1 MVWLVALTVIGN
13 EVDSTWYE
21 RSWQSA
27 EGLPDNNVVGVAQT
41 KDGYL
46 WVATAGGLMRFDGAR
61 FQEFPLASLDGV
73 PNRVVRAMYLDR
85 RGWLWLGM
93 DRGTIVRIAP
103 DATEVFT
110 NVPDQRATC
119 ITEDSLGAI
128 WITYAEG
135 GLTQIKGHHVKQF
148 DSATG
153 WEPGGA
159 TSLASD
165 NAGRLWFAKGNQ
177 IGLFDAGKFKTLL
190 TLPETIGCIEQRQEG
205 GIWICAGRRLLSYEQ
220 GGQPQEFENLP
231 SEPDGIEGTA
241 LFEDRAGALWVG
253 TDSHGLFR
261 CTGTNAMQVPTS
273 YFEIA
278 SLTQDHEGNLWV
290 GTTGGGLDRLRPRII
305 ELLGTESGLPYESIR
320 SVCEDPSGTIWAA
333 TQNGLLAHWQ
343 NGVWN
348 LRPGGTNEPSG
359 NFSCVVASPDGGLWI
374 GTRDHG
380 LYHFKD
386 GRYRNWRQSDGL
398 SSDDVRSVLECSNG
412 DVYFATDNPS
422 RVEWLHA
429 GQLQP
434 LQMTVQVRSIRALT
448 QDAQGQI
455 WAGSADGRLLCV
467 KGNQLVDETS
477 GITNRLLS
485 IRCLYA
491 AADGSLWIG
500 YAGWGIGWLKDGHY
514 ARISSEQ
521 GLYDDYISQIVDD
534 GQGWLWCAGN
544 RGIFEVPLEQL
555 EMAARD
561 PQFHVRSIAYSRGE
575 GFPNLQANYENVPG
589 AFRGKDGRLWFPM
602 QTGLAVIHPDRVP
615 TGAAPPPVV
624 LERVVVDKQTVASY
638 DPNLLA
644 DSGNLSTAINLHSTN
659 VILRLPPRL
668 SELDFEFTALS
679 FTTPENVEFE
689 YRLHGLD
696 DNWLEGNPTRN
707 ASYSRLSHG
716 RYRFEVRA
724 CNIAGVWSPAAS
736 LDFEVLPFY
745 WQTWWFR
752 LFVFATFTA
761 GVVAIV
767 RYVSFRRLHDRLR
780 LLEQQAA
787 LQKERARIA
796 KDIHDDLGADL
807 TQIAFLGELAQ
818 QDRGEP
824 EKVADRI
831 GTISMTAR
839 QAVKSLDEI
848 VWAINPRNDTLPHL
862 IDYVGQF
869 ALDYLRLAGIR
880 CRLNFPDQ
888 IPSHAL
894 PTNVRH
900 NFFLVIKES
909 LHNIVKHA
917 NATEIQLHMDLH
929 KEILELVIEDN
940 GCGFAQAPDN
950 ALADGLRNMRQR
962 MMELGGE
969 YRIESQ
975 LQVGT
980 RVILRLPLQADESN
994 VRSIA

>member
-1 MVWLVALTVIGN
+1 MFWLIAFTVIGS
-13 EVDSTWYE
+13 ETDSPWYE

-46 WVATAGGLMRFDGAR
+46 WVATAGGLMRFDGVR
-61 FQEFPLASLDGV
+61 FQEFPLAGLDGV
-73 PNRVVRAMYLDR
+73 PNRVVHAMYLDK

-93 DRGTIVRIAP
+93 DRGPVVRIAP

-110 NVPDQRATC
+110 NVPDERATC
-119 ITEDSLGAI
+119 ITEDSSGAI
-128 WITYAEG
+128 WLTYAEG
-135 GLTQIKGHHVKQF
+135 GLTRIKDHQVTVF
-148 DSATG
+148 NTATG
-153 WEPGGA
+153 WEPGGT

-165 NAGRLWFAKGNQ
+165 NAGQVWFAKGNQ
-177 IGLFDAGKFKTLL
+177 IGVFENGKFNILL
-190 TLPETIGCIEQRQEG
+190 TLPETVGCIGQRHKG
-205 GIWICAGRRLLSYEQ
+205 GIWICAGRRILCYEQ
-220 GGQPQEFENLP
+220 GSQPQEFGKLP
-231 SEPDGIEGTA
+231 SEPDGIEGSA
-241 LFEDRAGALWVG
+241 LFEDRTGVLWIG

-261 CTGTNAMQVPTS
+261 CTGANAVQVPTS
-273 YFEIA
+273 YSEIA
-278 SLTQDHEGNLWV
+278 SLTQDQEDNLWV
-290 GTTGGGLDRLRPRII
+290 GTAGGGLDRLRPRII

-348 LRPGGTNEPSG
+348 ILPPGTNGPSG
-359 NFSCVVASPDGGLWI
+359 NFSCVLADQGGGLWI

-380 LYHFKD
+380 LYHVQN
-386 GRYRNWRQSDGL
+386 GRSRNWRQSDGL
-398 SSDDVRSVLECSNG
+398 SSDDVRSVLESSNG
-412 DVYFATDNPS
+412 DIYLTTDNPS
-422 RVEWLHA
+422 RVQRLHED
-429 GQLQP
+429 QLQP
-434 LQMTVQVRSIRALT
+434 LQLTVQVRSIRALT
-448 QDAQGQI
+448 QDTLGQI

-467 KGNQLVDETS
+467 KGNQLVDETP
-477 GITNRLLS
+477 GVTNRLLS

-491 AADGSLWIG
+491 APDGSLWIG

-514 ARISSEQ
+514 ARITSEQ
-521 GLYDDYISQIVDD
+521 GLYDDYISQIVEDD
-534 GQGWLWCAGN
+534 RGWLWCACN
-544 RGIFEVPLEQL
+544 RGIFEVSLQQL
-555 EMAARD
+555 EGAARES
-561 PQFHVRSIAYSRGE
+561 QTRVRSIAYSRGE

-615 TGAAPPPVV
+615 IGTTPPPVL
-624 LERVVVDKQTVASY
+624 LERVTVDKQVVALY

-644 DSGNLSTAINLHSTN
+644 DSGNSSAVVNLHSTN

-689 YRLHGLD
+689 YRLQGLD
-696 DNWLEGNPTRN
+696 DSWIEGNLTRY
-707 ASYSRLSHG
+707 ASYSRLPHG
-716 RYRFEVRA
+716 HYNFQVRA

-736 LDFEVLPFY
+736 LNFEVLPFY

-752 LFVFATFTA
+752 LFVFVTFTA
-761 GVVAIV
+761 GVVTIV
-767 RYVSFRRLHDRLR
+767 RYVSFRRLHDQLR

-848 VWAINPRNDTLPHL
+848 VWAINPRNDTLQHL
-862 IDYVGQF
+862 IDYVGSF
-869 ALDYLRLAGIR
+869 ALDYLRPAGIR
-880 CRLNFPDQ
+880 CRLNFPEQ
-888 IPSHAL
+888 IPARAL

-900 NFFLVIKES
+900 NFFLVIKEA

-917 NATEIQLHMDLH
+917 NASEIRLQMDLH
-929 KEILELVIEDN
+929 EEILELVIEDN
-940 GCGFAQAPDN
+940 GCGFAEAPDN

-962 MMELGGE
+962 MTELGGE
-969 YRIESQ
+969 YRIDSR
-975 LQVGT
+975 LQIGT
-980 RVILRLPLQADESN
+980 QVILRLPLRA
-994 VRSIA
+994 A